1 MKGLGGKIA
10 LWKNKHKNAMNKIQQ
25 FVSLFGILITSF
37 SATTAQTTITQG
49 LVAYYPF
56 NGNAN
61 DESGNNLN
69 AIVTGAVLTSNR
81 RGEYNSAYNFAFKD
95 IWGYL
100 QNDEV
105 YIPYN
110 PILNVTNITV
120 SLWVYPRMYHPDG
133 STILNRYQYTY
144 STPSGGAWGISFN
157 ENSVSATIVAPTNG
171 IVTANQTLQL
181 NSWHHIVM
189 TYDRTFLKLYING
202 TLKSTISFSL
212 PMNIAGN
219 SGISIGESNQA
230 NGFWNY
236 TFGKIDDVGIWN
248 RALTANEVQQIYLE
262 EAISNTKV
270 TLQNNA
276 KSILITP
283 DMIQTN
289 SNISGLSNTFMG
301 ENALKVNRQGDNNV
315 AIGFQAGIKNSGNGN
330 IFLGAN
336 AGNNDE
342 YQYVSDRLLIA
353 NSTTSTPLIY
363 GEFDNKLLKING
375 KLIIQKNN
383 GVPTSPSS
391 NGVQGQMAFNDEY
404 FYICVQNNIWKRF
417 LLSTW

>member
-1 MKGLGGKIA
+1 MKKQVLIFLMA
-10 LWKNKHKNAMNKIQQ
+10 LTNI
-25 FVSLFGILITSF
+25 F
-37 SATTAQTTITQG
+37 STATAQTAITRG

-61 DESGNNLN
+61 DVSGNNLN
-69 AIVTGAVLTSNR
+69 ALVTGATLTIDR
-81 RGEYNSAYNFAFKD
+81 RGEYNSAYNFVFKD
-95 IWGYL
+95 IWGYS

-110 PILNVTNITV
+110 PILNVTNISV
-120 SLWVYPRMYHPDG
+120 SVWVYPRMYHPSG

-157 ENSVSATIVAPTNG
+157 ENSVNATIVAPTNG
-171 IVTANQTLQL
+171 TVTTNQVLQL

-202 TLKSTISFSL
+202 ILTSTISFSL

-248 RALTANEVQQIYLE
+248 RALTNTEIQQLYTE
-262 EAISNTKV
+262 GAISDSRVVLHNNT
-270 TLQNNA
+270 

-283 DMIQTN
+283 DLIQAN
-289 SNISGLSNTFMG
+289 STITGSSNTFIG
-301 ENALKVNRQGDNNV
+301 ENALKVNRNGNNNV

-330 IFLGAN
+330 IFLGSN
-336 AGNNDE
+336 AGNNNE
-342 YQYVSDRLLIA
+342 YQFVSDRLLIA
-353 NSTTSTPLIY
+353 NSTTSKPLIY
-363 GEFDNKLLKING
+363 GEFDNELLKING

-391 NGVQGQMAFNDEY
+391 NGIQGQLAFDDEY

-417 LLSTW
+417 LLNTW